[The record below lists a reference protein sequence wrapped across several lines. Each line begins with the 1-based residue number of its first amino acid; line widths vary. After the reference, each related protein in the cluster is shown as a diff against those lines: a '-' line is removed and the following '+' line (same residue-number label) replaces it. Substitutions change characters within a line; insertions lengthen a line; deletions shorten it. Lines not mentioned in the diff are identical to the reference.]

1 MIASAGLC
9 NKSND
14 VFRDTRYTAMKKITT
29 ILAALTVLT
38 FCSCTSSNGRLL
50 PESVGIVLDESYYA
64 ASSVNPE
71 HASRIRTDE
80 QEPDRTET
88 LERKIV
94 KKGTLRFE
102 TKDVNET
109 KSLIT
114 ETVYRLNGYI
124 SDDNVGGYSSRIEHR
139 LTIRVPAGD
148 FDTLLK
154 TISESVNKLDDKKIE
169 VLDVTEEYIDIEART
184 KTKKELQNRYIAL
197 LERAEKVEDILR
209 IEKEIGALQTEIESV
224 EGRMRY
230 LKDRI
235 AFSTLNV
242 TYYQELQ
249 ESAVPFFVSEFV
261 EGIKNGWDGFLWFIV
276 GLSYC
281 WVFILIGAI
290 VYCLWRWRR
299 KNVA

>member
-1 MIASAGLC
+1 MR
-9 NKSND
+9 KTM
-14 VFRDTRYTAMKKITT
+14 V

-38 FCSCTSSNGRLL
+38 FCSCGQDAYRDYPKEALGLNASGTIF
-50 PESVGIVLDESYYA
+50 ESEMEDRSPQQVHAQESDSA
-64 ASSVNPE
+64 E
-71 HASRIRTDE
+71 TISR
-80 QEPDRTET
+80 
-88 LERKIV
+88 KSV
-94 KKGTLRFE
+94 KKGTIRFE

-109 KSLIT
+109 KLLIT
-114 ETVYRLNGYI
+114 QTVQKLNGYI
-124 SDDNVGGYSSRIEHR
+124 SDDNVGGSSARIEHR

-148 FDTLLK
+148 FDTLLQ

-169 VLDVTEEYIDIEART
+169 VLDVTEEYIDIAART

-249 ESAVPFFVSEFV
+249 ETAVPFFVSEFA
-261 EGIKNGWDGFLWFIV
+261 EGIKNGWDGVLWFIV

-290 VYCLWRWRR
+290 VYCLWRWRKKR
-299 KNVA
+299 SNSL